1 LLLGGGHNGY
11 AATAPGSAM
20 DIRGKLDVE
29 DLLKIILVLVAIW
42 VVIAIIGELVEAV
55 AGLLGPFRPLL
66 GIIILAL
73 IVLYFLD
80 RI

>member
-1 LLLGGGHNGY
+1 
-11 AATAPGSAM
+11 M
-20 DIRGKLDVE
+20 DRRADLDVE
-29 DLLKIILVLVAIW
+29 DLLKIILVLVIVW
-42 VVIAIIGELVEAV
+42 IAIEIVGDIVGLV

-66 GIIILAL
+66 GLVIVVL

>member
-1 LLLGGGHNGY
+1 
-11 AATAPGSAM
+11 M

-29 DLLKIILVLVAIW
+29 DLLKIILVLVAVW
-42 VVIAIIGELVEAV
+42 VVIAILGEVVEAF
-55 AGLLGPFRPLL
+55 ANLLGPFRPLL
-66 GIIILAL
+66 GLVILAL